1 MNIPAAGDIIFIG
14 LRQVIWMEKLFVPVQ
29 KVIEQVNRVILGK
42 EREVREIMLAFLAN
56 GHVLLEDIPGVGK
69 TTLALAFSRAM
80 ELEYRRIQFTPD
92 VLPSD
97 LTGFSIYR
105 RDKERFVYQKGS
117 VFCNLLLADELN
129 RTSPKTQS
137 ALLEV
142 MEERKVTVEGITR
155 SVPSPFL
162 VIATQNP
169 SGAAGTQSLPEAQV
183 DRFTASLSIGY
194 PDFESELSMAMG
206 VSARSRVEPI
216 QPVMDRALLLQ
227 AQEAASGV
235 YLGEPVSRYLVELV
249 RATREHRLLA
259 RGASPQATIALVRM
273 ARAAAWLEGRGF
285 VTPGDVAGQFPYV
298 IRHRLLLN
306 NAARMEHMEKAAV
319 IEEILS
325 SVPRPPMGKER

>member
-1 MNIPAAGDIIFIG
+1 
-14 LRQVIWMEKLFVPVQ
+14 MEKTRLAIQ
-29 KVIEQVNRVILGK
+29 KVMEKVNGVIFGK
-42 EREVREIMLAFLAN
+42 EREIREIMLAFLAN

-80 ELEYRRIQFTPD
+80 KLEYRRVQFTPD

-105 RDKERFVYQKGS
+105 RDQEKFVYQQGT

-142 MEERKVTVEGITR
+142 MEERKVTVEGVTR

-169 SGAAGTQSLPEAQV
+169 TGTAGTQYLPDAQV
-183 DRFTASLSIGY
+183 DRFMTSLSIGY

-206 VSARSRVEPI
+206 ISETSRMEEI
-216 QPVMDRALLLQ
+216 QPVMDGELLLQ
-227 AQEAASGV
+227 AQKSVCET
-235 YLGEPVSRYLVELV
+235 YLKESVSRYLVELI
-249 RATREHRLLA
+249 RATREHRSLEQ
-259 RGASPQATIALVRM
+259 GGSPRATIALVRM
-273 ARAAAWLEGRGF
+273 ARAAAWLEGRSF
-285 VTPGDVAGQFPYV
+285 VTPDDVEQQFPYI
-298 IRHRLLLN
+298 IRHRLHLN
-306 NAARMEHMEKAAV
+306 GAARMEHKSKEMV

-325 SVPRPPMGKER
+325 SVNKPPMGKGR